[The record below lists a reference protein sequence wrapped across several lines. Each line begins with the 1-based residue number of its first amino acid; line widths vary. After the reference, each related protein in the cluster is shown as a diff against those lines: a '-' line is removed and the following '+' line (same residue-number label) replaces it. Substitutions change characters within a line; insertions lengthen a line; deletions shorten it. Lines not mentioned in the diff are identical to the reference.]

1 MALSSNIIGAFS
13 ALDGAAITVRQDRCA
28 KVRNRNVSCLKC
40 AEACT
45 TGCISL
51 VDGRLTIDADSCVGC
66 GTCATACPTCALEAR
81 NPSDAQLL
89 NECLNAR
96 ENNQVTIACK
106 LLLEASEGLVDVR
119 KMAMVVCSGR
129 VEESLIC
136 GLVTHGVKN
145 IVIACGA
152 CDRCAQKHGQAMSL
166 TVAESA
172 RALLAAWGSDACVAV
187 TNELPAYVLA
197 EGVDGHRASCDVEA
211 FFSETRSNEPLKK
224 TEKLLQKG
232 GEGVVEKPTPGAE
245 LPPSKLFHVMKDGT
259 LPHFVPDRRSRL
271 LEYLSALGEPQV
283 NSVATRLW
291 GSVVIDGRKC
301 TSCRMCATFCPT
313 GAIRKF
319 DDIVGL
325 FGVDHFPGDC
335 VKCGS
340 CHDICPENAIMVL
353 DETKPNYLIDG
364 AKHHFLMEP
373 RPAAIDSPHQI
384 VNAMRQNL
392 KESNIFER

>member
-211 FFSETRSNEPLKK
+211 FFSEGSFKSFFAKYHGDRILYNNEGPKVGCSTSLVFSQPNTILRKY
-224 TEKLLQKG
+224 
-232 GEGVVEKPTPGAE
+232 
-245 LPPSKLFHVMKDGT
+245 F
-259 LPHFVPDRRSRL
+259 DRIAPIIS
-271 LEYLSALGEPQV
+271 LEAPEYRGPVTIEALGTGPNGTAV
-283 NSVATRLW
+283 GPTTRML
-291 GSVVIDGRKC
+291 VRV
-301 TSCRMCATFCPT
+301 TPT
-313 GAIRKF
+313 GASRAT
-319 DDIVGL
+319 G
-325 FGVDHFPGDC
+325 
-335 VKCGS
+335 
-340 CHDICPENAIMVL
+340 PEINVTSA
-353 DETKPNYLIDG
+353 PSS
-364 AKHHFLMEP
+364 A
-373 RPAAIDSPHQI
+373 RAA
-384 VNAMRQNL
+384 ATA
-392 KESNIFER
+392 